1 MFKNDKYRSK
11 LTRYSTNMDITFGVQ
26 KGNFIRKAVF
36 FYHSEPKNTIFDR
49 FVSFLASFVIFHY
62 FLSPQADFWVS
73 EGQNQVNVKSKI
85 A

>member
-1 MFKNDKYRSK
+1 
-11 LTRYSTNMDITFGVQ
+11 MDITFRVQ
-26 KGNFIRKAVF
+26 KGNFTRKAVF
-36 FYHSEPKNTIFDR
+36 FYHSGPKNTIFDR

-85 A
+85 V